1 VDLDRL
7 DAELLADL
15 VQQVRDGTITQAEA
29 DRLADI
35 IRRTGGGG
43 K

>member
-1 VDLDRL
+1 MDLDCL
-7 DAELLADL
+7 DAELLAEL
-15 VQQVRDGTITQAEA
+15 VQQVKDGTITQAEA

-35 IRRTGGGG
+35 IRRTGGGA